1 MEKKF
6 FGNTP
11 QGEAFLYTLENKNG
25 MKAEVSNFGA
35 ILVNLFVPD
44 KSGNLADVVLGYD
57 DATGYLNGGSFLGAT
72 VGPSANRVKDAKFV
86 IDGETFQLDVNDGKN
101 NLHSHLQEAFH
112 KKIWDV
118 LEGDNRVTFMTSN
131 EDGVMG
137 FPGNMK
143 ISVSYTLT
151 EKNELIIHY
160 QGISDKNTLINMT
173 NHSYFNLAGHNSG
186 LIHDHVLWMKAS
198 HYTPVVAGAIPT
210 GEIAP
215 VAGTPMDFTTPTVI
229 GTRIAEDFEQLNL
242 VGGYDHNWV
251 IDQADG
257 NIQLIASV
265 EDKTSGR
272 IMETYTDLPGVQFYA
287 GNFIGKEIG
296 KAGAAYGPRTGL
308 CLETQYY
315 PNSINQEGFPKPE
328 FGPERPYDT
337 TTIYKFI

>member
-1 MEKKF
+1 MKKRF

-11 QGEAFLYTLENKNG
+11 QGETYLYTLENKNG
-25 MKAEVSNFGA
+25 IKAEVTNFGA

-44 KSGNLADVVLGYD
+44 KNGKTVDVVLGYD
-57 DATGYLNGGSFLGAT
+57 DASGYVNGGSFLGAT
-72 VGPSANRVKDAKFV
+72 VGPSANRIKDAKFV
-86 IDGETFQLDVNDGKN
+86 IDGVTYVLDANDGKN
-101 NLHSHLQEAFH
+101 NLHSHLQDAFH

-118 LEGDNRVTFMTSN
+118 LEGDNWITFMTTN
-131 EDGVMG
+131 EDSVMG

-143 ISVSYTLT
+143 ISVTYTLT
-151 EKNELIIHY
+151 LENELKIHY
-160 QGISDKNTLINMT
+160 QGNSDKNTLLNMT
-173 NHSYFNLAGHNSG
+173 NHSYFNLAGHNNG

-215 VAGTPMDFTTPTVI
+215 VTGTPMDFTTPTVI
-229 GTRIAEDFEQLNL
+229 GSRITEDFEQLKL

-251 IDQADG
+251 VDQADG
-257 NIQLIASV
+257 QIQLIASV

-287 GNFIGKEIG
+287 GNFIAKETG
-296 KAGAAYGPRTGL
+296 KAGATYGPRTGL

-328 FGPERPYDT
+328 FGPEKPYDT